1 MRKYNLLSAFV
12 LYTFFVKAQLTLS
25 SSTIEFGDVLT
36 TEEKEIAVDI
46 TNKNTYPVKVEN
58 AVLHSADF
66 TCSVANT
73 EIGVGGTEK
82 VRVKFKPR
90 HNISYNSELI
100 IILDDG
106 AEYRIDIQGDGRY
119 EDTYYSSTFNKS
131 YQDLKDELKSI
142 LAKNYRNL
150 GYTYARDNM
159 YGDIDNQDGKVTCV
173 YTGRESTF
181 STRSGA
187 NANSMNCEHTWPQSF
202 GSSNEPERADI
213 HHLFPTDGGTNS
225 RRGNNPF
232 GVVTNPSW
240 TGGGSKLGG
249 GLFEPR
255 DEHKG
260 AVARAMLYFA
270 IRYQNYNN
278 FLDAQEDI
286 LKQWH
291 TTFQPNAWDIL
302 RNEKIFGYQKN
313 RNPFVDHPEFIE
325 RMNKIGS
332 NDPKPE
338 IRTIEVSQQQINY
351 SYVSPSTE
359 RTIYLVNTGNIQI
372 SDITDIFT
380 KSNNV
385 IIKSV
390 ESTANPGDVSALV
403 VTFKSLPEGT
413 YEDEIWINI
422 DAQTGSVIKI
432 PVSFTTGQASVNNLK
447 QKAIRAIYSTHN
459 QTIHLQN
466 LPKDAYGI
474 EIWNSNGQMVLND
487 ISPTLNDIP
496 FNNSNSGVYFV
507 LIKTRAGA
515 VASKVLVY

>member
-1 MRKYNLLSAFV
+1 MLG
-12 LYTFFVKAQLTLS
+12 TFF
-25 SSTIEFGDVLT
+25 
-36 TEEKEIAVDI
+36 
-46 TNKNTYPVKVEN
+46 
-58 AVLHSADF
+58 
-66 TCSVANT
+66 
-73 EIGVGGTEK
+73 
-82 VRVKFKPR
+82 
-90 HNISYNSELI
+90 
-100 IILDDG
+100 
-106 AEYRIDIQGDGRY
+106 
-119 EDTYYSSTFNKS
+119 
-131 YQDLKDELKSI
+131 
-142 LAKNYRNL
+142 
-150 GYTYARDNM
+150 
-159 YGDIDNQDGKVTCV
+159 
-173 YTGRESTF
+173 
-181 STRSGA
+181 
-187 NANSMNCEHTWPQSF
+187 
-202 GSSNEPERADI
+202 
-213 HHLFPTDGGTNS
+213 
-225 RRGNNPF
+225 
-232 GVVTNPSW
+232 
-240 TGGGSKLGG
+240 
-249 GLFEPR
+249 
-255 DEHKG
+255 
-260 AVARAMLYFA
+260 
-270 IRYQNYNN
+270 
-278 FLDAQEDI
+278 
-286 LKQWH
+286 
-291 TTFQPNAWDIL
+291 
-302 RNEKIFGYQKN
+302 NEKIFGYQKN

-325 RMNKIGS
+325 RINKIGS

-338 IRTIEVSQQQINY
+338 NRTIEVSQQQINY

-390 ESTANPGDVSALV
+390 ESTANPGDVSALI

-507 LIKTRAGA
+507 LIKTKAGA